1 MVSLGHKKLCVDA
14 YKDFLFHF
22 SFIMPGSSKFLYLSF
37 LCEIDPGILKKKNE
51 EVFATAHFLH
61 NITHFLMANVCSFYI
76 FLLEKLAMK

>member
-37 LCEIDPGILKKKNE
+37 LCEIDPGIIKK
-51 EVFATAHFLH
+51 
-61 NITHFLMANVCSFYI
+61 
-76 FLLEKLAMK
+76 EK